1 LFVIIKLEFPSNFPQ
16 NIAPSISRNDVV
28 QAEEHHHDQANEDL
42 MEEDDGTNQ
51 VNDPMEEDDGTNQMI
66 QDLFSQPDEDGEN
79 AGIYDEPLLEKANKR
94 LYEGSRENLLSA
106 TLLLVNLKVMNNLS
120 NTCMTQILR
129 YVICFISYYT

>member
-1 LFVIIKLEFPSNFPQ
+1 LFVIIKLEFPSNFLQ

-28 QAEEHHHDQANEDL
+28 QAEEHHHDQANENL

-79 AGIYDEPLLEKANKR
+79 AGIYDEPLLEKANK
-94 LYEGSRENLLSA
+94 
-106 TLLLVNLKVMNNLS
+106 
-120 NTCMTQILR
+120 
-129 YVICFISYYT
+129 

>member
-1 LFVIIKLEFPSNFPQ
+1 MIFVIIKLELPSNFPH

-28 QAEEHHHDQANEDL
+28 QAKEHHHDQANEDL
-42 MEEDDGTNQ
+42 MEEDDGTNK

-66 QDLFSQPDEDGEN
+66 QDLFSPDEDGEN

-94 LYEGSRENLLSA
+94 LYEGSRANILSA

-120 NTCMTQILR
+120 NTCMTHILR
-129 YVICFISYYT
+129 YVICFISYCT